1 MYASYSSISGIKVT
15 VHPKNVNSDFIPHS
29 HAHGKLGKVSPKKTF
44 LELHSETELQHFSL
58 SEVDGD
64 LIKKQK
70 KTKCVPSFCVIL
82 TMSI

>member
-1 MYASYSSISGIKVT
+1 MLTQI
-15 VHPKNVNSDFIPHS
+15 FIPHS
-29 HAHGKLGKVSPKKTF
+29 HAHCKLGKVLSKKTF